1 VSRELIARS
10 PDLAR
15 LQEEGYE
22 IRFREGF
29 LLTSSVPYLDCQL
42 KLRYGTLACEVTA
55 EKGVAVRPAA
65 HPMWWQGT
73 YPFQTDGVAIM
84 AIQNPTQGKTLLT
97 GFTVDFLF
105 SARPVD
111 RDGTFIDYPNFY
123 EKVKTYI
130 GIISGPALQL
140 YPDAVLKSE
149 RVFAE
154 EEDDSPFLYPD
165 TNTSR
170 AEINA
175 ISDKVKGQK
184 IGIIG
189 VGGTGSYILDLV
201 SKCLVAEIHLFDAD
215 PFAQHNAFRSP
226 GAASEADIDAKCKK
240 VAYFQRIYSK
250 MRRGVIAHEV
260 RLTAAQFPL
269 LDALTFV
276 FIAIDKTGIKRE
288 LFDYLVTHNIPFI
301 DVGIGVTRREDTLL
315 ATARVTAADA
325 QRHSHMPEH
334 VSMEPDKDEQDDY
347 GTNIQIA
354 ELNALNA
361 AVAVIHWKRK
371 YGVYDNTDKSMHIQV
386 AIEQIKIYTDEDAP

>member
-1 VSRELIARS
+1 VSRELIAHS

-15 LQEEGYE
+15 LQAEGYE
-22 IRFREGF
+22 IRYREGF
-29 LLTSSVPYLDCQL
+29 LLTSSVPYLDNEL
-42 KLRYGTLACEVTA
+42 KLRYGTLACELTP
-55 EKGVAVRPAA
+55 EKGVAARPTA
-65 HPMWWQGT
+65 HPMWWQGA
-73 YPFQTDGVAIM
+73 YPCQTDGTAIL
-84 AIQNPTQGKTLLT
+84 AIQNSTQGKMLLT
-97 GFTVDFLF
+97 GFAVDFLF
-105 SARPVD
+105 SARPVGK
-111 RDGTFIDYPNFY
+111 DGAFTDYPDFY

-140 YPDAVLKSE
+140 YPDALLKTE

-189 VGGTGSYILDLV
+189 AGGTGSYILDLV
-201 SKCLVAEIHLFDAD
+201 AKSSVAEIHLFDAD

-226 GAASEADIDAKCKK
+226 GAASEAVIDAKDKK
-240 VAYFQRIYSK
+240 VAYFQGIYAK

-269 LDALTFV
+269 LDGLTFV

-288 LFDYLVTHNIPFI
+288 LFDYLIANNIPFI
-301 DVGIGVTRREDTLL
+301 DVGIGVTRKGDTLL
-315 ATARVTAADA
+315 ATARVTAANG
-325 QRHSHMPEH
+325 QRQEHLAEH
-334 VSMEPDKDEQDDY
+334 VSMEPDKDGQDDY

-361 AVAVIHWKRK
+361 AVAVIHWKRQ
-371 YGVYDNTDKSMHIQV
+371 YGFYDNTEQSTHVQV
-386 AIEQIKIYTDEDAP
+386 AVEQLKIYTDDDAA